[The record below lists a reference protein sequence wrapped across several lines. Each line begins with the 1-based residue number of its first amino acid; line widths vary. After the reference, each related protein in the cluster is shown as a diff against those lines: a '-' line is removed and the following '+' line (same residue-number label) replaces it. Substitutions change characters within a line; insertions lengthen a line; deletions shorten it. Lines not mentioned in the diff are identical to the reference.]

1 MTRRTVLSADLKERH
16 VNMMA
21 FSACIGFGL
30 FLGGGKV
37 IYICGPGLAIVAF
50 FLASSVMWA
59 VIACLGEMTALF
71 PVQGPLFEFPGR
83 FIDEAVGYA
92 TGWISWFAWTVII
105 SAEILAVAQLWKFRF
120 DEQYLRDVGYPDKE
134 LGWSTEGYSPSV
146 WVFLFLILIGLVN
159 LLPVRQYGQLEYVF
173 GCIKIFFISGLIV
186 FNVILSAIQKVPH
199 GNHFWTWNKPYGFA
213 SENLVVH
220 PTHNADPG
228 VVIGG
233 DPGHFLALWT
243 GITAGLFSFVGF
255 ETIAITAAENKD
267 LEKHETIKLATKK
280 LTLRITILYLLATFA
295 GGLNVPY
302 NDVNLVNIQINSFRA
317 GQNSVFVL
325 AAVRNHLRVW
335 PSILNGFFIFSA
347 TTSGINALYNS
358 SRLLHALASIPE
370 AWPLWLQNWRRRLE
384 RTTSRG
390 VPLGTVT
397 VSWCFGLVSFLAI
410 KPFPSVVLGRI
421 TNNAV
426 VSELISYTVI
436 CLSYI
441 QFYHR
446 IKAAAEDHTL
456 ENRSAFNRDDKQYP
470 YRTHGQL
477 FRAYYGLLFCIL
489 LILFNNWRAFVNP
502 FSTADFVAS
511 YIGIVAFFTLVAAYH
526 VKSDGWN
533 PFKWRRSASMQI
545 QRPPPKVVVPGR
557 RRGHLEYPNPKEPIW
572 NEENFKALVNFIW
585 GWLK

>member
-1 MTRRTVLSADLKERH
+1 MLSADLKERH

-30 FLGGGKV
+30 FLQSGKAV
-37 IYICGPGLAIVAF
+37 YIAGPGLAIVAF
-50 FLASSVMWA
+50 VLASTVMWS
-59 VIACLGEMTALF
+59 VIGCLGEMTALF

-92 TGWISWFAWTVII
+92 TGWIAWFAWTVVI
-105 SAEILAVAQLWKFRF
+105 SAEVLAVTQLWKFRF
-120 DEQYLRDVGYPDKE
+120 DEKYLQDVGYPDKS
-134 LGWSTEGYSPSV
+134 LGWSTEGYSPAV
-146 WVFLFLILIGLVN
+146 WVFIFLMLIGFTN
-159 LLPVRQYGQLEYVF
+159 LLPVRHYGELEYIF
-173 GCIKIFFISGLIV
+173 GVVKMLFISGMIL
-186 FNVILSAIQKVPH
+186 FNVVLSAMQRVPH

-213 SENLVVH
+213 TESLVVH
-220 PTHNADPG
+220 APSANSPG
-228 VVIGG
+228 TIITGPEG
-233 DPGHFLALWT
+233 QFLALWT
-243 GITAGLFSFVGF
+243 ALTTGVFSFIGF

-280 LTLRITILYLLATFA
+280 LTIRISLLYTLCTFA

-302 NDVNLVNIQINSFRA
+302 TDINLYNIDINSVRA
-317 GQNSVFVL
+317 GENSIYVL
-325 AAVRNHLRVW
+325 AAVRNHLRGW
-335 PSILNGFFIFSA
+335 PNFFNGFFIFSA

-370 AWPLWLQNWRRRLE
+370 AWPLWAQSWRRRLE

-390 VPLGTVT
+390 VPLATVT
-397 VSWCFGLVSFLAI
+397 VSWLFGLLAFLAV
-410 KPFPSVVLGRI
+410 KEFPSVVLGRI

-426 VSELISYTVI
+426 VSELIVYTVI

-446 IKAAAEDHTL
+446 IKVAAEDHTL

-477 FRAYYGLLFCIL
+477 FRAYYGFVFCTL
-489 LILFNNWRAFVNP
+489 LILFNSWRSFVTP
-502 FSTADFVAS
+502 FSKPDFVVS
-511 YIGIVAFFTLVAAYH
+511 YIGIVAFFALTAAYH

-533 PFKWRRSASMQI
+533 PLKWRRNASMQI

-557 RRGHLEYPNPKEPIW
+557 RRGALELPNPKVTW
-572 NEENFKALVNFIW
+572 TEENVKAFVNWIW
-585 GWLK
+585 VWLK

>member
-1 MTRRTVLSADLKERH
+1 
-16 VNMMA
+16 MMA

-30 FLGGGKV
+30 FLQSGRA
-37 IYICGPGLAIVAF
+37 IYIAGPGLAIVAVV
-50 FLASSVMWA
+50 LASSVMWS

-92 TGWISWFAWTVII
+92 TGWITWFAWVVILA
-105 SAEILAVAQLWKFRF
+105 AEILAVAQLWRFRF
-120 DEQYLRDVGYPDKE
+120 DEEYLRDMGYPDKE
-134 LGWSTEGYSPSV
+134 LGWSTEGYSPAV
-146 WVFLFLILIGLVN
+146 WVFLFLVLIGIIN
-159 LLPVRQYGQLEYVF
+159 LLPVRQYGQLEYIF
-173 GCIKIFFISGLIV
+173 GVIKIFFISGLIV
-186 FNVILSAIQKVPH
+186 FNVVLSAMQKVPH

-213 SENLVVH
+213 SEGLVVH
-220 PTHNADPG
+220 PSHDTDPG
-228 VVIGG
+228 VVLGG
-233 DPGHFLALWT
+233 EQGQFLALWT
-243 GITAGLFSFVGF
+243 AISTCVFSFVGF
-255 ETIAITAAENKD
+255 ETIAITAPENKD
-267 LEKHETIKLATKK
+267 LEKHETLKLATKK
-280 LTLRITILYLLATFA
+280 LSLRITILYVLCTFV

-302 NDVNLVNIQINSFRA
+302 NDPNLVNIQINSVRA
-317 GQNSVFVL
+317 GHNSIFVL
-325 AAVRNHLRVW
+325 AAVRNHLRLW
-335 PSILNGFFIFSA
+335 PSIFNGFFIFSA
-347 TTSGINALYNS
+347 STSGINALYNS
-358 SRLLHALASIPE
+358 SRILHALASIPE
-370 AWPLWLQNWRRRLE
+370 AWPLWLQSSRRRLE

-397 VSWCFGLVSFLAI
+397 VSWSFGLIAFLAV

-426 VSELISYTVI
+426 VSELICYTVI

-446 IKAAAEDHTL
+446 IKVASGDHTL

-489 LILFNNWRAFVNP
+489 LILFNNWRAFVHP
-502 FSTADFVAS
+502 FSLPDVIAS
-511 YIGIVAFFTLVAAYH
+511 YIGILAFFALVCSYH

-533 PFKWRRSASMQI
+533 PLNWRRNASMQI
-545 QRPPPKVVVPGR
+545 HRPPPKVVVPGR
-557 RRGHLEYPNPKEPIW
+557 RRGHLIYPNPKEPVW
-572 NEENFKALVNFIW
+572 TEENLKALVGFIW